1 MMEASKFVEL
11 IKGIGCSISTKKK
24 QMGSAYSRA
33 ERRNLMEIRAFVGS
47 HKKYK
52 I

>member
-11 IKGIGCSISTKKK
+11 IKGIGFHLKKK
-24 QMGSAYSRA
+24 EKQTGSAYSRA
-33 ERRNLMEIRAFVGS
+33 EKRNLMEIRAFVGS